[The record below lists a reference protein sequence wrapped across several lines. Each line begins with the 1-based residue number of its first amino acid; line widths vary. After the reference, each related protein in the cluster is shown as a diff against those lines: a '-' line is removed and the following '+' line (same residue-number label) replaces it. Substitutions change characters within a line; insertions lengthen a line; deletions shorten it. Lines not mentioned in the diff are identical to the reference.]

1 MVISLIPCIQS
12 WQILEIFG
20 KILDQEQTVNIIIIM
35 KKITEEFWQESWP
48 DPPKFS
54 NYCRRIRK
62 IIAEQQSISQ
72 ILEY

>member
-48 DPPKFS
+48 APPKFS